1 MNCVVSKASD
11 VSDHAVRCLCKV
23 FSQGYRT
30 AGKLQAQAA
39 VRTLAL
45 GEDRVAVQ
53 QLVTILVQTSLI
65 LILILSSIEHSM
77 VLVCFCAA
85 MGM

>member
-65 LILILSSIEHSM
+65 LILIPLRYTLIDHTYVQGE
-77 VLVCFCAA
+77 
-85 MGM
+85 